1 MQELLK
7 NNCDPCGVA
16 FPSQWTGVEAFV
28 DQSTLSDNLS
38 LKMGSS
44 TPHQQSTKQIGFQF
58 QFQDQDSS
66 STQSTSQSYPEV
78 TSAGDSCKY
87 WEKYP
92 VQSGN

>member
-78 TSAGDSCKY
+78 TSAGDGCKY